1 MDAFEVAER
10 QIIENKK
17 KVDFDIKEF
26 TIEFLVR
33 KFDKGDIYVPD
44 YQRDFVWELDR
55 RSKFI
60 ESVILGL
67 PIPFIFV
74 ADVVDTDAEK
84 EGDLEIVDGSQ
95 RIRTLSSFMKNE
107 FPLQKLDIL
116 TEMNKLY
123 YRDLSSTR
131 QKRFVNT
138 SLKMIVISEQSDPDV
153 RFMMFERINTG
164 SDELNSM
171 ERRKGINRGIFTDFI
186 YNECAT
192 HPLFKELTAFT
203 DKVAKRGEAEEL
215 ILRYFAYC
223 ERYDKATNR
232 PSDFLDAYMQEKN
245 SAFNEQNKA
254 VYMDKFLQM
263 LTFVKAHF
271 PFGFKAFKDSNKTP
285 RVRFE
290 ALSVGVSLAL
300 AENLNLNVSNVD
312 WLESPEFINEI
323 TGSYTGVPSKI
334 KSRIEFVK
342 NKLLSSQ

>member
-1 MDAFEVAER
+1 MDAFDVAER
-10 QIIENKK
+10 QIVENKK

-74 ADVVDTDAEK
+74 ADVVDADAEK

-107 FPLQKLDIL
+107 FPLQNLDIL
-116 TEMNKLY
+116 TEMNKRY
-123 YRDLSSTR
+123 YRDLSPR
-131 QKRFVNT
+131 WQKKFVNT
-138 SLKMIVISEQSDPDV
+138 YLKMIVISEQSDPDIP
-153 RFMMFERINTG
+153 RMMFERINTG
-164 SDELNSM
+164 SEELSNM
-171 ERRKGINRGIFTDFI
+171 KKRKDINRGTFTQFI
-186 YNECAT
+186 YSECAT
-192 HPLFKELTAFT
+192 HPLFKKLTTFT
-203 DKVAKRGEAEEL
+203 KEIAKRGEAEEL
-215 ILRYFAYC
+215 ILRYFAYS
-223 ERYDKATNR
+223 ERYDKATN
-232 PSDFLDAYMQEKN
+232 SLSEFLDDYIKEKN
-245 SAFNEQNKA
+245 ATFTDEDKTI
-254 VYMDKFLQM
+254 YRGKFLQM
-263 LTFVKAHF
+263 LTFVETHF
-271 PFGFKAFKDSNKTP
+271 PYGFLRYKDSNKTP

-300 AENLNLNVSNVD
+300 AQKPDLTVFNVD

-323 TGSYTGVPSKI
+323 TGSSTGAPSKI

-342 NKLLSSQ
+342 NKLLGVQ

>member
-26 TIEFLVR
+26 TIEFLVK
-33 KFDKGDIYVPD
+33 KFDSGEFYVPD
-44 YQRDFVWELDR
+44 YQRDFVWSLDR

-74 ADVVDTDAEK
+74 ADVADSGE
-84 EGDLEIVDGSQ
+84 EGNFEIVDGSQ

-116 TEMNKLY
+116 TEINRLY
-123 YRDLSSTR
+123 YRDLSPMR
-131 QKRFVNT
+131 QKRFGNT

-171 ERRKGINRGIFTDFI
+171 ERRRGINRGFFTDFI

-215 ILRYFAYC
+215 VLRYFAYC
-223 ERYDKATNR
+223 ERYDKATTN
-232 PSDFLDAYMQEKN
+232 PSDFLDAYMEEKN
-245 SAFNEQNKA
+245 SAFNIQNKA
-254 VYMDKFLQM
+254 IYLEKFLQM
-263 LTFVKAHF
+263 LTFVKAYF

-300 AENLNLNVSNVD
+300 AENPNLNVSNVD
-312 WLESPEFINEI
+312 WLKSPEFINEI

>member
-1 MDAFEVAER
+1 MDAFDVAER

-33 KFDKGDIYVPD
+33 KFDSGEFYVPD
-44 YQRDFVWELDR
+44 YQRDFVWSLDR

-74 ADVVDTDAEK
+74 ADVADSGE
-84 EGDLEIVDGSQ
+84 EGNFEIVDGSQ

-123 YRDLSSTR
+123 YRDLSPTR

-171 ERRKGINRGIFTDFI
+171 ERRRGINRGGFTDFI

-215 ILRYFAYC
+215 VLRYFAYC
-223 ERYDKATNR
+223 ERYDKATTN
-232 PSDFLDAYMQEKN
+232 PSDFLDAYMEEKN
-245 SAFNEQNKA
+245 GAFNVQNKA
-254 VYMDKFLQM
+254 IYLEKFLQM
-263 LTFVKAHF
+263 LTFVKAYF

-300 AENLNLNVSNVD
+300 AENPNLNVSNVD
-312 WLESPEFINEI
+312 WLKSPEFINEI

>member
-1 MDAFEVAER
+1 MDAFDVAER

-26 TIEFLVR
+26 TIEFLVN
-33 KFDKGDIYVPD
+33 KFDSGEFYVPD
-44 YQRDFVWELDR
+44 YQRDFVWSLDR

-74 ADVVDTDAEK
+74 ADVADTGE
-84 EGDLEIVDGSQ
+84 EGNFEIVDGSQ

-116 TEMNKLY
+116 TEINRLY
-123 YRDLSSTR
+123 YRDLSPMR
-131 QKRFVNT
+131 QKRFGNT

-171 ERRKGINRGIFTDFI
+171 ERRRGINRGVFTDFI
-186 YNECAT
+186 YNACAT

-223 ERYDKATNR
+223 ERYDKATDS
-232 PSDFLDAYMQEKN
+232 PSKFLDDYMKEKN
-245 SAFNEQNKA
+245 EGFSEQDRA
-254 VYMDKFLQM
+254 VYLDKFLGM

-271 PFGFKAFKDSNKTP
+271 SFGFRTFKESNKTP

-290 ALSVGVSLAL
+290 AISVGVSLAL
-300 AENLNLNVSNVD
+300 DENPNLNVLNVD
-312 WLESPEFINEI
+312 WIDSDAFISET
-323 TGSYTGVPSKI
+323 TGSSTGSPSKI

>member
-1 MDAFEVAER
+1 MDAFDVAER

-26 TIEFLVR
+26 TIEFLVK
-33 KFDKGDIYVPD
+33 KFDEGDIYIPD
-44 YQRDFVWELDR
+44 YQRDFVWSLER

-74 ADVVDTDAEK
+74 ADVADAEK

-107 FPLQKLDIL
+107 FPLQTLDIL

-123 YRDLSSTR
+123 YRDLSVTR

-171 ERRKGINRGIFTDFI
+171 ERRKGINRGVFTDFI

-215 ILRYFAYC
+215 ILRYFAYS
-223 ERYDKATNR
+223 ERYDKATDS
-232 PSDFLDAYMQEKN
+232 PSEFLDTYMREKNKEFSEQEKT
-245 SAFNEQNKA
+245 
-254 VYMDKFLQM
+254 VYLDKFLRM
-263 LTFVKAHF
+263 LTFVKNHF
-271 PFGFKAFKDSNKTP
+271 PVGFRTFKESNKTP

-290 ALSVGVSLAL
+290 AISVGVSLAL
-300 AENLNLNVSNVD
+300 AENPNLTVSNID
-312 WLESPEFINEI
+312 WLESSEFINEI
-323 TGSYTGVPSKI
+323 TGSSTGSPSKI

-342 NKLLSSQ
+342 NKLLSIQ

>member
-1 MDAFEVAER
+1 MEAFDVAER

-26 TIEFLVR
+26 TIEFLVK
-33 KFDKGDIYVPD
+33 KFDSGEFYIPD
-44 YQRDFVWELDR
+44 YQRDFVWSLDR

-60 ESVILGL
+60 ESVVLGL

-74 ADVVDTDAEK
+74 ADVADTGE
-84 EGDLEIVDGSQ
+84 EGNFEIVDGSQ

-123 YRDLSSTR
+123 YRDLSQTR

-171 ERRKGINRGIFTDFI
+171 ERRRGINRGVFTDFI
-186 YNECAT
+186 YNECAR

-215 ILRYFAYC
+215 ILRYFAYS
-223 ERYDKATNR
+223 ERYDKATDS
-232 PSDFLDAYMQEKN
+232 PSEFLDAYMKDKN
-245 SAFNEQNKA
+245 REFSEQNKA
-254 VYMDKFLQM
+254 VYLDKFLRM

-271 PFGFKAFKDSNKTP
+271 PFGFRTFKESNKTP

-290 ALSVGVSLAL
+290 AISVGVSLAL
-300 AENLNLNVSNVD
+300 AENPNLNVLNVD
-312 WLESPEFINEI
+312 WLESDEFISET
-323 TGSYTGVPSKI
+323 TGSSTGSPSKI

-342 NKLLSSQ
+342 NKLLGIQ